1 MCLVLCKAQG
11 RRLCCR
17 GAENL
22 RVKWTR
28 EAHSA
33 RWAEKRGRN
42 QSRERWGQGHGRGRG
57 IGQPQRRRKYSSKQ
71 RGQHMQSLVI
81 RQTGHTLEKI
91 QAVVLDER
99 MQVLIAQLCLTLCN
113 PVDCSPPSF
122 SDHGIHQARIL
133 EWVAIPFSGGFS
145 QPRDPTWVTYFAGR
159 FFTIWAN
166 GDARGEL
173 SLQRWEEPDDE
184 GPICLVFSLKSS
196 EEGRWHSRLLTIKY
210 QDSVYILLRSFWK
223 WCEWIVS

>member
-1 MCLVLCKAQG
+1 
-11 RRLCCR
+11 
-17 GAENL
+17 
-22 RVKWTR
+22 
-28 EAHSA
+28 
-33 RWAEKRGRN
+33 
-42 QSRERWGQGHGRGRG
+42 
-57 IGQPQRRRKYSSKQ
+57 
-71 RGQHMQSLVI
+71 MQSLVI

-159 FFTIWAN
+159 FFTI
-166 GDARGEL
+166 
-173 SLQRWEEPDDE
+173 
-184 GPICLVFSLKSS
+184 
-196 EEGRWHSRLLTIKY
+196 
-210 QDSVYILLRSFWK
+210 
-223 WCEWIVS
+223 